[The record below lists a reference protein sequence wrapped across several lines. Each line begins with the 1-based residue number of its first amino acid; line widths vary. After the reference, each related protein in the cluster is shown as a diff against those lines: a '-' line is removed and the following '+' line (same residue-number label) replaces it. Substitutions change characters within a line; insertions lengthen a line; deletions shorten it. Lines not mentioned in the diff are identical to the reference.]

1 MIGLSE
7 KGRSR
12 FGATRTRLRVAQV
25 VCTESFAG
33 VERYVTV
40 LSAALSRAGQD
51 VLVLGGDETAMRA
64 GLEGSGA
71 AWSPAPTV
79 ASAIRQLRTHSP
91 FDLVHAHMTQAE
103 TAAVIATAGSGVP
116 VVCTRHF
123 AQQRGSSTLR
133 RAASSILARRIDTQI
148 SISRFVSD
156 RIEGS
161 SVVIVPGVSGVGTPQ
176 PSSKRRKEVLMVQR
190 LEPEKRADLGVEAWS
205 ASGLAERGWSLVV
218 AGEGSQLASLA
229 TLAASLG
236 VSGSCRFLGFRSDV
250 AELLRNAGIFLA
262 PRPDEPLG
270 LSVIEAMASGTPVVA
285 AAGGGH
291 LETVGLHNA
300 AALYEPY
307 DTVGAG
313 RLLAELA
320 IDASRRDAYGAE
332 LAELQKRHLAVD
344 SQLAATVDLYAQIL
358 DKAQ

>member
-1 MIGLSE
+1 MIQLSE
-7 KGRSR
+7 MRRAR
-12 FGATRTRLRVAQV
+12 FGARRSRLRVAQV
-25 VCTESFAG
+25 VCTDSFAG

-51 VLVLGGDETAMRA
+51 VTVLGGDERAMKA
-64 GLEGSGA
+64 GLEGSDA
-71 AWSPAPTV
+71 AWFAAPTV
-79 ASAIRQLRTHSP
+79 TSAIRQLRNHLP

-103 TAAVIATAGSGVP
+103 TAAVIATVGSGIP

-123 AQQRGSSTLR
+123 AQPRGSSTPR
-133 RAASSILARRIDTQI
+133 RAVSSILARRIDTQI
-148 SISRFVSD
+148 SISEFVAD

-161 SVVIVPGVSGVGTPQ
+161 SVVIVPGVSSVGTVRL
-176 PSSKRRKEVLMVQR
+176 SSKRRKEVLMVQR
-190 LEPEKRADLGVEAWS
+190 LESEKRADLGVEAWS
-205 ASGLAERGWSLVV
+205 ASGLAKHGWSLVV
-218 AGEGSQLASLA
+218 AGEGSQLESLV
-229 TLAASLG
+229 TLAGSLG
-236 VSGSCRFLGFRSDV
+236 VRESCRFLGFRNDV
-250 AELLRNAGIFLA
+250 AELQCSAGIFLA

-300 AALYEPY
+300 AALYQPY
-307 DTVGAG
+307 DIAGAG

-320 IDASRRDAYGAE
+320 FDATRRDVYGAE
-332 LAELQKRHLAVD
+332 LAELQRRHLAVD
-344 SQLAATVDLYAQIL
+344 SQLAATVDLYTQIL